1 MVTDMERCFIAFA
14 PLFYETGH
22 LSTRCH
28 LKLLLSFFIIII
40 FWTELPTPT
49 TTTTIIIIIIYFVL
63 WANIVISVYLIKSGL
78 VEMYFI
84 EHMLDPIVDSDYN
97 MLI

>member
-1 MVTDMERCFIAFA
+1 MDSNGYGVVFYCICSS
-14 PLFYETGH
+14 LFYETGH
-22 LSTRCH
+22 LSTKCH
-28 LKLLLSFFIIII
+28 LKLLLSSFIIII
-40 FWTELPTPT
+40 FWTELPT
-49 TTTTIIIIIIYFVL
+49 TTTTIIICFVL